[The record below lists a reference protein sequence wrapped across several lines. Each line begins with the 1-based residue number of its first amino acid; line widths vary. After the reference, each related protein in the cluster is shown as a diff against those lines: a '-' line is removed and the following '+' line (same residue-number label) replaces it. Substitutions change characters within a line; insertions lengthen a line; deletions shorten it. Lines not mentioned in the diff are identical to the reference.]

1 MSRTTKI
8 ILGIVIALVVLCGC
22 IAGGIAIAGAIAA
35 RQVTQFAQQN
45 ISTDVT
51 KVNQAAEAIASFNLP
66 SGYKP
71 TFSMNLMGFTMIG
84 YAGPNSDSLIML
96 MQYPATVNLS
106 PDQLI
111 AQMNQAMSQQQ
122 YSVGN
127 TQMKIV
133 DQKPVN
139 IRGQQATLTISE
151 GVNSN
156 NVKMRQAYTT
166 FQGKSGPVIL
176 MIVSDAASWDQAAI
190 DAFLAS
196 IQ

>member
-22 IAGGIAIAGAIAA
+22 IAGGIAIVGAIAA
-35 RQVTQFAQQN
+35 RQVTQFAKQN
-45 ISTDVT
+45 ISVDATQ
-51 KVNQAAEAIASFNLP
+51 VNQAAEAIASFSLP

-71 TFSMNLMGFTMIG
+71 AFSMNLLGFTMIS
-84 YAGPNSDSLIML
+84 YAGPDSNSLIML
-96 MQYPATVNLS
+96 MQYPATANLS
-106 PDQLI
+106 PEELI
-111 AQMNQAMSQQQ
+111 AQMNRAMTQQQ
-122 YSVGN
+122 YSAGN

-133 DQKPVN
+133 EQKPVN
-139 IRGQQATLTISE
+139 IRGQEATLTISE
-151 GVNSN
+151 GVSSN
-156 NVKMRQAYTT
+156 NVKLRQAYTT

-176 MIVSDAASWDQAAI
+176 MVVSDASTWDQAAI